1 MNFNCY
7 FRTERNHIVSFCM
20 ALIHYFSS
28 LSQIYQVY
36 KSAKFLIVKVTLI
49 GSCER
54 SVLFEAMTTLS
65 FNSGSPIDKTIK
77 GVFEDALEKESFSNL
92 TENNT
97 NFTIT
102 FVGK

>member
-1 MNFNCY
+1 
-7 FRTERNHIVSFCM
+7 M

-36 KSAKFLIVKVTLI
+36 KSANFLIVKVTLI

-54 SVLFEAMTTLS
+54 SVLFEALATLS
-65 FNSGSPIDKTIK
+65 FNSGNPTDKTIK
-77 GVFEDALEKESFSNL
+77 EVFEDALKKGTFSNL